1 MKKITLFAAVFALL
15 ASCTKKETTTEET
28 TAPVAEAPN
37 KMAKAEWLLGS
48 WGNTTPEGALTEKW
62 EKVNDSVMHGE
73 SYFVIGGKDT
83 LFAETVALTSE
94 NGKLAYTVTVPGQN
108 DEKPVRFDMTSSNES
123 QIVFEN
129 PQHDFPNKIVYKK
142 ITNDSLVAEISGMKK
157 GKPASEQF
165 AMKKQ

>member
-1 MKKITLFAAVFALL
+1 MKKITLLAAVFALL

-37 KMAKAEWLLGS
+37 KMAKAEWLLGA
-48 WGNTTPEGALTEKW
+48 WDNTMPEGTLTEKW

-73 SYFVIGGKDT
+73 SHFVMGGKDT
-83 LFAETVALTSE
+83 VFAEHINLEST
-94 NGKLAYTVTVPGQN
+94 NGKLAYVVTIPGQN
-108 DEKPVRFDMTSSNES
+108 GDKPVRFDMTTSNEN

-129 PQHDFPNKIVYKK
+129 PQHDFPNKIVYNK
-142 ITNDSLVAEISGMKK
+142 IGNDSLTAEISGMKK

-165 AMKKQ
+165 AMKRQ